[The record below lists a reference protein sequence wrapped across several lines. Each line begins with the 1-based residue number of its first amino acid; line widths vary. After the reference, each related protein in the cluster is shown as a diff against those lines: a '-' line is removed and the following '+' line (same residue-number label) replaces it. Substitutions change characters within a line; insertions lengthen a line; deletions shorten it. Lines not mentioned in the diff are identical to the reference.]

1 MVDAVKHQGTNI
13 MTIWE
18 QDKVELGDRTNFTCR
33 FFVRVADTTSRET
46 VERVFGDVEYVTL
59 ADVSGEYAFLTE
71 KLTEGA
77 FEEKSKQIDMI
88 MRIRTAL

>member
-1 MVDAVKHQGTNI
+1 MQCAGGIGDQPVGNGNI
-13 MTIWE
+13 QEGGIR
-18 QDKVELGDRTNFTCR
+18 LC
-33 FFVRVADTTSRET
+33 S
-46 VERVFGDVEYVTL
+46 FGKVEYVTL

-77 FEEKSKQIDMI
+77 FEEKSKQVDMI

>member
-1 MVDAVKHQGTNI
+1 
-13 MTIWE
+13 
-18 QDKVELGDRTNFTCR
+18 
-33 FFVRVADTTSRET
+33 
-46 VERVFGDVEYVTL
+46 VTL

-77 FEEKSKQIDMI
+77 FEEKSKQVDMI